1 MIPQAT
7 IERIVDA
14 ANIVDVVSDY
24 VTLRRAGA
32 SYKGLCPFHD
42 DKTPSFSVSPA
53 RGLCK
58 CFSCGKGGNAVHF
71 IMEIEQLSYVE
82 ALKHL
87 AKKYGIEVEE
97 RELTPEQKQ
106 QMNERESMFALNEWA
121 ATYFSRTMNDTP
133 DGRAI
138 GLAYFRSRGFRDDI
152 ITKFRLGFCIDS
164 PTEMSNAARAKGF
177 KDKYLAST
185 GLCVQRENGTLYD
198 RFRGRAM
205 FPWIG
210 VNGKVVAF
218 GGRVLDSRTKGVNQ
232 KYVNSPDS
240 TIYHKAHELYGI
252 FQAKK
257 TIAKE
262 DMVYM
267 VEGYTDVLA
276 MHQCGIENVVANSGT
291 ALNEA
296 QVHLMHRFTNNITL
310 IYDGDEAG
318 IHAAMRSTD
327 ILLAEGMNVRILL
340 LPDGDDP
347 DSFSRKHNAQEFKQY
362 VAEHQTDFILFKT
375 NLLLKDAKRDPI
387 KRAKLTEDIIKS
399 IAVIPDEIIRS
410 TYVHECSEILGVDE
424 GILMRGTNKN
434 RSAIIENMR
443 KEAERERAKQERL
456 LNSGDSGNTAPA
468 NANAAN
474 AGAQASAQTQGTAPN
489 AASNQQMAAANAS
502 AAAGTASSATAA
514 QSSTSASSSIADLS
528 ATTASSATAGL
539 EPPPPIYDDDIPPM
553 GAPYPADAGSGFA
566 YNGGTPTAAFSPEA
580 SISHDL
586 WKSKDE
592 KFYALER
599 MLLTLITRYGE
610 QTIECAASDNGDGE
624 ASPVKMPLIEYIYNE
639 LACDDIHLRH
649 PVYSKMLQMAF
660 EHRSDPGFSASK
672 YLINNPEEAVSR
684 EAADMMSDRY
694 ILSSGNQMEMSEAR
708 TASDASR
715 LLIDYKNAI
724 IDDQIKEYNSE
735 LTRPEVK
742 SDINKTLDLLR
753 KIKMLGEMQRAMAK
767 ILGDRVLL
775 K

>member
-71 IMEIEQLSYVE
+71 IMEMEQMSYVE

-97 RELTPEQKQ
+97 RELTVEQRQ

-121 ATYFSRTMNDTP
+121 STYFSRTMNDTT

-152 ITKFRLGFCIDS
+152 IQKFRLGFCLDN
-164 PTEMSNAARAKGF
+164 PTEMSNAAHAKGF
-177 KDKYLAST
+177 KDKYLIDT
-185 GLCVQRENGTLYD
+185 GLCVKRENGTIYD
-198 RFRGRAM
+198 RFRGRAI
-205 FPWIG
+205 FPWIA
-210 VNGKVVAF
+210 VNGKIVAF

-240 TIYHKAHELYGI
+240 AIYHKSRELYGI
-252 FQAKK
+252 YQAKK

-310 IYDGDEAG
+310 IYDGDDAG

-387 KRAKLTEDIIKS
+387 KRAQLTENIIRS
-399 IAVIPDEIIRS
+399 IAVIPDEIVRS
-410 TYVHECSEILGVDE
+410 TYVHECAEILGVDE
-424 GILMRGTNKN
+424 AILMRGTNKN
-434 RSAIIENMR
+434 RSAIIESMK
-443 KEAERERAKQERL
+443 KEAERERARQERL
-456 LNSGDSGNTAPA
+456 LNSVSAENASIATNNAEAPA
-468 NANAAN
+468 PDNAAQARIPN
-474 AGAQASAQTQGTAPN
+474 AGN
-489 AASNQQMAAANAS
+489 ND
-502 AAAGTASSATAA
+502 
-514 QSSTSASSSIADLS
+514 STSYAPEDIEIIRNSGEASMLM
-528 ATTASSATAGL
+528 
-539 EPPPPIYDDDIPPM
+539 PQPPIYDDDIPPL
-553 GAPYPADAGSGFA
+553 GAPYPNEHQTAHTHSDASS
-566 YNGGTPTAAFSPEA
+566 YPYINQE
-580 SISHDL
+580 L
-586 WKSKDE
+586 WKGKDDR
-592 KFYALER
+592 FYALER
-599 MLLTLITRYGE
+599 MLLTLVTRYGE
-610 QTIECAASDNGDGE
+610 QRIEFTNNDEKENDASD
-624 ASPVKMPLIEYIYNE
+624 AITLVEYIYNE
-639 LACDDIHLRH
+639 LVRDEIRLRH
-649 PVYSKMLQMAF
+649 PVYSKMLDEAYA
-660 EHRSDPGFSASK
+660 HHDDSGFSAGK
-672 YLINNPEEAVSR
+672 LLLNNPDESISR
-684 EAADMMSDRY
+684 EAANMMSDRY
-694 ILSSGNQMEMSEAR
+694 QLSSGNQMTQPEEDMIG
-708 TASDASR
+708 TYASR
-715 LLIDYKNAI
+715 IIIDYKNAI
-724 IDDQIKEYNSE
+724 IDDQIRECNSA

-742 SDINKTLDLLR
+742 NNINKTLELLR
-753 KIKMLGEMQRAMAK
+753 KIKDLSDIQRMMAK
-767 ILGDRVLL
+767 MLGDRVLL

>member
-71 IMEIEQLSYVE
+71 IMEMEQMSYVE

-87 AKKYGIEVEE
+87 AKKYGIEVED

-121 ATYFSRTMNDTP
+121 ANYFSRTMNDTP

-152 ITKFRLGFCIDS
+152 ITKFRLGFCLDS
-164 PTEMSNAARAKGF
+164 ANDMSNAARARGF
-177 KDKYLAST
+177 KDKYLVST
-185 GLCVQRENGTLYD
+185 GLCVQRDNGTIYD

-205 FPWIG
+205 FPWIA

-240 TIYHKAHELYGI
+240 AIYHKARELYGI
-252 FQAKK
+252 YQAKK

-362 VAEHQTDFILFKT
+362 VTEHQTDFILFKT

-399 IAVIPDEIIRS
+399 IAVIPDEIVRS

-443 KEAERERAKQERL
+443 KEAERERNRQERM
-456 LNSGDSGNTAPA
+456 LNAGGTDNMGDATNADTSAGENAPA
-468 NANAAN
+468 AHYAA
-474 AGAQASAQTQGTAPN
+474 ATQGEETQNAPAAQDDTKV
-489 AASNQQMAAANAS
+489 AASTIPPA
-502 AAAGTASSATAA
+502 ATANI
-514 QSSTSASSSIADLS
+514 T
-528 ATTASSATAGL
+528 
-539 EPPPPIYDDDIPPM
+539 PPAYDDDIPPM
-553 GAPYPADAGSGFA
+553 GAPYPVGANSTSA
-566 YNGGTPTAAFSPEA
+566 YNNGAASPFSPEA
-580 SISHDL
+580 SISKDL

-610 QTIECAASDNGDGE
+610 QPIECSSDGDSNGN
-624 ASPVKMPLIEYIYNE
+624 STIKIPLVEYIYDE
-639 LACDDIHLRH
+639 LKCDDIHLRH
-649 PVYSKMLQMAF
+649 PIYAQMLKTAF

-672 YLINNPEEAVSR
+672 FLINNPEVAISR

-694 ILSSGNQMEMSEAR
+694 ILSSGNQMEKPEEEM
-708 TASDASR
+708 TALYASR
-715 LLIDYKNAI
+715 LLVDYKNAI
-724 IDDQIKEYNSE
+724 IDDQIREYNSE

-753 KIKMLGEMQRAMAK
+753 KIKRLGEMQRTMAK
-767 ILGDRVLL
+767 LLGDRVLL

>member
-58 CFSCGKGGNAVHF
+58 CFSCGKRGNAVHF
-71 IMEIEQLSYVE
+71 ILEMEQMSYVE

-97 RELTPEQKQ
+97 RELTVEQRQ

-121 ATYFSRTMNDTP
+121 STYFSRTMNDTT

-152 ITKFRLGFCIDS
+152 IQKFRLGFCLDN
-164 PTEMSNAARAKGF
+164 PTEMSNAAHAKGF
-177 KDKYLAST
+177 KDKYLIDT
-185 GLCVQRENGTLYD
+185 GLCVRRENGTIYD
-198 RFRGRAM
+198 RFRGRAI
-205 FPWIG
+205 FPWIA

-240 TIYHKAHELYGI
+240 AIYHKSRELYGI
-252 FQAKK
+252 YQAKK

-310 IYDGDEAG
+310 IYDGDDAG

-347 DSFSRKHNAQEFKQY
+347 DSFSRKHNVQEFKQY

-387 KRAKLTEDIIKS
+387 KRAQLTENIIRS
-399 IAVIPDEIIRS
+399 IAVIPDEIVRS
-410 TYVHECSEILGVDE
+410 TYVHECAEILGVDE
-424 GILMRGTNKN
+424 AILMRGTNKN
-434 RSAIIENMR
+434 RFAIIESMK
-443 KEAERERAKQERL
+443 KEAERERARQERL
-456 LNSGDSGNTAPA
+456 LNSVSAENASIAANNAEAPA
-468 NANAAN
+468 TDNAEAPATDNAAQARIPN
-474 AGAQASAQTQGTAPN
+474 AGN
-489 AASNQQMAAANAS
+489 ND
-502 AAAGTASSATAA
+502 
-514 QSSTSASSSIADLS
+514 STSYAPEDTAIIRNGGEASMLM
-528 ATTASSATAGL
+528 
-539 EPPPPIYDDDIPPM
+539 PQPPIYDDDIPPL
-553 GAPYPADAGSGFA
+553 GAPYPNEHQTAHTHSDASS
-566 YNGGTPTAAFSPEA
+566 YPYINQE
-580 SISHDL
+580 L
-586 WKSKDE
+586 WKGKDDR
-592 KFYALER
+592 FYALER
-599 MLLTLITRYGE
+599 MLLTLVTRYGE
-610 QTIECAASDNGDGE
+610 QRIECANNDEKENDASD
-624 ASPVKMPLIEYIYNE
+624 AITLVEYIYNE
-639 LACDDIHLRH
+639 LVSDEIRLRH
-649 PVYSKMLQMAF
+649 PVYSKMLDEAYA
-660 EHRSDPGFSASK
+660 HHADSGFSAGK
-672 YLINNPEEAVSR
+672 LLLNNPDESISR
-684 EAADMMSDRY
+684 EAANMMSDRY
-694 ILSSGNQMEMSEAR
+694 QLSSGNQMTQPEEDMIG
-708 TASDASR
+708 TYASR
-715 LLIDYKNAI
+715 IIIDYKNAI
-724 IDDQIKEYNSE
+724 IDDQIRECNSA

-742 SDINKTLDLLR
+742 NNINKTLELLR
-753 KIKMLGEMQRAMAK
+753 KIKDLSDIQLMMAK
-767 ILGDRVLL
+767 MLGDRVLR

>member
-82 ALKHL
+82 ALRHL

-152 ITKFRLGFCIDS
+152 ITKFRLGFCLDS

-185 GLCVQRENGTLYD
+185 GLCVQRDNGTLYD

-240 TIYHKAHELYGI
+240 SIYHKARELYGI

-375 NLLLKDAKRDPI
+375 NLLLKEAKRDPI

-434 RSAIIENMR
+434 RSAIIESMR
-443 KEAERERAKQERL
+443 KEAERERARQERL
-456 LNSGDSGNTAPA
+456 LNSGGMD
-468 NANAAN
+468 
-474 AGAQASAQTQGTAPN
+474 N
-489 AASNQQMAAANAS
+489 AASANADASAVGVQVAAKAQGEAADAAANQPTSSASAS
-502 AAAGTASSATAA
+502 AAGAIASATASST
-514 QSSTSASSSIADLS
+514 TS
-528 ATTASSATAGL
+528 GL
-539 EPPPPIYDDDIPPM
+539 MPPPSVYDDDIPPM
-553 GAPYPADAGSGFA
+553 GAPYPADAGASAA
-566 YNGGTPTAAFSPEA
+566 YGSSVSASSFSPEA

-610 QTIECAASDNGDGE
+610 QPVECAASSDEGE
-624 ASPVKMPLIEYIYNE
+624 GSPVQVTLIEYIYNE

-649 PVYSKMLQMAF
+649 PVYAKMLQMAF
-660 EHRSDPGFSASK
+660 EHRLDPGFSASK
-672 YLINNPEEAVSR
+672 YLLNNPEEAVSR

-694 ILSSGNQMEMSEAR
+694 ILSSGNQMEVSEAR

-775 K
+775 N

>member
-71 IMEIEQLSYVE
+71 IMEMEQMSYVE

-97 RELTPEQKQ
+97 RELTVEQRQ

-121 ATYFSRTMNDTP
+121 STYFSRTMNDTT
-133 DGRAI
+133 DGRAT

-152 ITKFRLGFCIDS
+152 IQKFRLGFCLDN
-164 PTEMSNAARAKGF
+164 PTEMSNAAHAKGF
-177 KDKYLAST
+177 KDKYLIDT
-185 GLCVQRENGTLYD
+185 GLCVRRENGTIYD
-198 RFRGRAM
+198 RFRGRAI
-205 FPWIG
+205 FPWIA

-218 GGRVLDSRTKGVNQ
+218 GGRVLDLRTKGVNQ

-240 TIYHKAHELYGI
+240 AIYHKSRELYGI
-252 FQAKK
+252 YQAKK

-310 IYDGDEAG
+310 IYDGDDAG

-387 KRAKLTEDIIKS
+387 KRAQLTENIIRS
-399 IAVIPDEIIRS
+399 IAVIPDEIVRS
-410 TYVHECSEILGVDE
+410 TYVHECAEILGVDE
-424 GILMRGTNKN
+424 AILMRGTNKN
-434 RSAIIENMR
+434 RSAIIESMK
-443 KEAERERAKQERL
+443 KEAERERARQERL
-456 LNSGDSGNTAPA
+456 PNSVSAENASFAANNAEAPA
-468 NANAAN
+468 TDNAAQARIPN
-474 AGAQASAQTQGTAPN
+474 AGN
-489 AASNQQMAAANAS
+489 ND
-502 AAAGTASSATAA
+502 
-514 QSSTSASSSIADLS
+514 STSYAPEDTEIIRNGGEASMLM
-528 ATTASSATAGL
+528 
-539 EPPPPIYDDDIPPM
+539 PQPPIYDDDIPPL
-553 GAPYPADAGSGFA
+553 GAPYPNEHQTAHTHSDASSCP
-566 YNGGTPTAAFSPEA
+566 YINQE
-580 SISHDL
+580 L
-586 WKSKDE
+586 WKGKDDR
-592 KFYALER
+592 FYALER
-599 MLLTLITRYGE
+599 MLLTLVTRYGE
-610 QTIECAASDNGDGE
+610 QRIECANNDEKENGASD
-624 ASPVKMPLIEYIYNE
+624 AITLVEYIYNE
-639 LACDDIHLRH
+639 LVSDEIRLRH
-649 PVYSKMLQMAF
+649 PVYSKMLDEAYA
-660 EHRSDPGFSASK
+660 HHADSGFSAGK
-672 YLINNPEEAVSR
+672 LLLINPDESISR
-684 EAADMMSDRY
+684 EAANMMSDRY
-694 ILSSGNQMEMSEAR
+694 QLSSGNQMTQPEEDMIG
-708 TASDASR
+708 TYASR
-715 LLIDYKNAI
+715 IIIDYKNAI
-724 IDDQIKEYNSE
+724 IDDQIRECNSA

-742 SDINKTLDLLR
+742 NDINKTLELLR
-753 KIKMLGEMQRAMAK
+753 KIKDLSDIQRMMAK
-767 ILGDRVLL
+767 MLGDRVLL